1 MGATKTSQFDQQT
14 IQLAKVARAL
24 AHPARITIVNQ
35 LLKSKR
41 ISHKEISS
49 LIHLHPVS
57 VHQHMKKLKEAEL
70 VEYHYLPHEYT
81 ITLNDNATHFLNSF
95 LPQSNSNT

>member
-1 MGATKTSQFDQQT
+1 MGATKTSQFNQQT
-14 IQLAKVARAL
+14 IHLAKVARAL

-81 ITLNDNATHFLNSF
+81 ITLNDKATHFLNSF

>member
-1 MGATKTSQFDQQT
+1 MPSFGKITKLSRAYFYA
-14 IQLAKVARAL
+14 LFVELFLFFVASG
-24 AHPARITIVNQ
+24 VNQ

-95 LPQSNSNT
+95 LPQSHSNT